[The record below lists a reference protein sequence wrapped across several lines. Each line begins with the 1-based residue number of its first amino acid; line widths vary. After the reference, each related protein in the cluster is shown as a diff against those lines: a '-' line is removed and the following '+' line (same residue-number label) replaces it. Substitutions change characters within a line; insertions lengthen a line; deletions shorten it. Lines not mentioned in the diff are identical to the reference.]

1 MKAEYRCIRHAS
13 AHDFMARA
21 ESWLVRNE
29 AENNLILSVATQLLQ
44 APKGDAYFATI
55 ERDGQVEGC
64 AFRTPPYK
72 LGVTRMPLA
81 AVDAFV
87 ENVVEMFEHTPG
99 VLGPAE
105 VARAVAERIAQR
117 QGGNV
122 REGMAQRIYELR
134 EVIAPAQLPPGK
146 MRLAQ
151 PADADIIADWL
162 NEFTVETDHGPGDV
176 RTYTAAHIANK
187 SVFFWDDAGPKT
199 TALWAGQ
206 TPHGV
211 RVGFV
216 YTPKSFRGRGYASAV
231 TAAASQRALENGA
244 QFCCLFTDLGN
255 PTSNAIYQK
264 IGYSPV
270 CDVVDF
276 IIE

>member
-1 MKAEYRCIRHAS
+1 ME
-13 AHDFMARA
+13 RA
-21 ESWLVRNE
+21 QSWLVRNE
-29 AENNLILSVATQLLQ
+29 AENNLILSVATQLVQ
-44 APKGDAYFATI
+44 TPKNDAYFATVQ
-55 ERDGQVEGC
+55 RDGEVVGC

-81 AVDAFV
+81 AMDALI
-87 ENVVEMFEHTPG
+87 ENIVNVFDHTPG

-105 VARAVAERIAQR
+105 VARAVAAGISKR

-134 EVIAPAQLPPGK
+134 EVIVPAKLPPGK

-151 PADADIIADWL
+151 PADSEIIAGWL
-162 NEFTVETDHGPGDV
+162 AGFTTETGHGPGDV
-176 RTYTAAHIANK
+176 RNYTAAHIANK
-187 SVFFWDDAGPKT
+187 TAFFWDDDGPKT
-199 TALWAGQ
+199 TALWAGH
-206 TPHGV
+206 TPNGV

-216 YTPKSFRGRGYASAV
+216 YTPRAFRGHGYAAAV

-264 IGYSPV
+264 IGYHPV

-276 IIE
+276 LIE

>member
-1 MKAEYRCIRHAS
+1 MAEYVCIRHAS
-13 AHDFMARA
+13 ARAFMDRA

-44 APKGDAYFATI
+44 TPKNDAYFATI
-55 ERDGQVEGC
+55 ERGGEVVGC

-72 LGVTRMPLA
+72 LGVTRMPLE
-81 AVDAFV
+81 AVDVLAQNIVKVFD
-87 ENVVEMFEHTPG
+87 HTQG
-99 VLGPAE
+99 VLGPAA
-105 VARAVAERIAQR
+105 VARAVAEGIAMR

-122 REGMAQRIYELR
+122 REDMAQRIYELR
-134 EVIAPAQLPPGK
+134 AVIAPAKLPPGK

-151 PADADIIADWL
+151 PADSDIITEWL
-162 NEFTVETDHGPGDV
+162 EGFTAETSHGPGDV

-187 SVFFWDDAGPKT
+187 TVFFWDDDGPKT

-206 TPHGV
+206 TPNGV

-216 YTPKSFRGRGYASAV
+216 YTPQEFRAHGYASAV
-231 TAAASQRALENGA
+231 TAAASQRALDNGA
-244 QFCCLFTDLGN
+244 RFCCLFTDLGN

-264 IGYSPV
+264 IGYRPV

-276 IIE
+276 IID

>member
-1 MKAEYRCIRHAS
+1 MAEYLCIRHAS
-13 AHDFMARA
+13 AREFMDRA
-21 ESWLVRNE
+21 ELWLVRNE

-44 APKGDAYFATI
+44 TPKDDAYFATI
-55 ERDGQVEGC
+55 ERGDEIAGC

-72 LGVTRMPLA
+72 LGVSRMPRD
-81 AVDAFV
+81 AVGAFV
-87 ENVVEMFEHTPG
+87 ESIVDVPGHTSG
-99 VLGPAE
+99 VLGPAD
-105 VARAVAERIAQR
+105 VARAVAEGIANR

-122 REGMAQRIYELR
+122 QEGMAQRIYELR
-134 EVIAPAQLPPGK
+134 DVIAPEKLPPGK
-146 MRLAQ
+146 LRLAQ
-151 PADADIIADWL
+151 QADSNVIAEWL
-162 NEFTVETDHGPGDV
+162 DAFTAETDHGPGDV

-187 SVFFWDDAGPKT
+187 TVFFWDDDGPKT

-206 TPHGV
+206 TPNGV

-216 YTPKSFRGRGYASAV
+216 YTPPQFRGHGYASAV
-231 TAAASQRALENGA
+231 TAAASQRALDNGA
-244 QFCCLFTDLGN
+244 QFCCLFTDLSN

-264 IGYSPV
+264 IGYTPV